1 MDVCILCWEESRAM
15 RLEIYIA
22 DHCENCHEALRLAEM
37 ARNVQGAEVRVIN
50 LDTTT
55 EAIPPRIIATPMY
68 LLDGRIVSMGNP
80 YPDDLMR
87 MLGKPGEGN
96 S

>member
-1 MDVCILCWEESRAM
+1 MH
-15 RLEIYIA
+15 LEIYIA
-22 DHCENCHEALRLAEM
+22 DHCENCQEALRLAEM
-37 ARNVQGAEVRVIN
+37 ARNVQGVEVRVVN
-50 LDTTT
+50 LDTAI

-87 MLGKPGEGN
+87 MLGQPGEGD